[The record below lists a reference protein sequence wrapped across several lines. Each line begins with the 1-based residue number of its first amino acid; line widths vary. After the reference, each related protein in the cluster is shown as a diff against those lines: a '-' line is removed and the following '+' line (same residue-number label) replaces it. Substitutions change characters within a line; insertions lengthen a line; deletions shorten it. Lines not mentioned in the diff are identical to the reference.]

1 MAKSPSPQSP
11 FRRERGFEPASRLL
25 AERIRT
31 AGESRGFAVAR
42 LLTQWPEIAGEEL
55 ARITRPVKISYGR
68 EGLGATL
75 TLLTTGAVA
84 PMVEMR
90 KDQLRE
96 RVNGVYGYSAIA
108 RIHLTQTASTGFA
121 EGQAQFVHAA
131 KAPAVADPAAD
142 PEIASK
148 ATETAAEIK
157 DDSLRAALELLARNV
172 LTRRNFK
179 EGA

>member
-1 MAKSPSPQSP
+1 MAKSPPPHSP

-68 EGLGATL
+68 EGFGATL

-90 KDQLRE
+90 KDHLRE
-96 RVNGVYGYSAIA
+96 RVNAVYGYSAIA

-121 EGQAQFVHAA
+121 EGQAQFAHAP
-131 KAPAVADPAAD
+131 KAPAAPDPAIVA
-142 PEIASK
+142 K
-148 ATETAAEIK
+148 ATETAADIK
-157 DDSLRAALELLARNV
+157 DDGLRAALELLARNV
-172 LTRRNFK
+172 LTRRNPK

>member
-1 MAKSPSPQSP
+1 MAKSPPPHSP

-42 LLTQWPEIAGEEL
+42 LLTQWPEIAGEDL

-68 EGLGATL
+68 EGFGATL

-90 KDQLRE
+90 KDHLRE
-96 RVNGVYGYSAIA
+96 RVNAVYGYSAIA

-121 EGQAQFVHAA
+121 EGQAQFAHAP
-131 KAPAVADPAAD
+131 KAPAAPDPAIVA
-142 PEIASK
+142 K
-148 ATETAAEIK
+148 ATETAADIK
-157 DDSLRAALELLARNV
+157 DDGLRAALELLARNV
-172 LTRRNFK
+172 LTRRNPK

>member
-1 MAKSPSPQSP
+1 MAKSPPPHSP

-42 LLTQWPEIAGEEL
+42 LLTQWPEIAGEDL

-68 EGLGATL
+68 EGFGATL

-90 KDQLRE
+90 KEQLRE
-96 RVNGVYGYSAIA
+96 RVNAVYGYSAIA
-108 RIHLTQTASTGFA
+108 RIHLIQTASTGFA
-121 EGQAQFVHAA
+121 EGQAQFTHAPKAAPAPDPALVA
-131 KAPAVADPAAD
+131 KA
-142 PEIASK
+142 S
-148 ATETAAEIK
+148 ETAAEIK
-157 DDSLRAALELLARNV
+157 DDGLRAALELLARNV
-172 LTRRNFK
+172 LTRRNPK

>member
-1 MAKSPSPQSP
+1 VAKSPPPHSP

-42 LLTQWPEIAGEEL
+42 LLTQWPEIAGEDL

-68 EGLGATL
+68 EGFGATL

-90 KDQLRE
+90 KEQLRE
-96 RVNGVYGYSAIA
+96 RVNAVYGYSAIA

-121 EGQAQFVHAA
+121 EGQAQFTHAPKAAPAPDPALVA
-131 KAPAVADPAAD
+131 KA
-142 PEIASK
+142 S
-148 ATETAAEIK
+148 ETAAEIK
-157 DDSLRAALELLARNV
+157 DDGLRAALELLARNV
-172 LTRRNFK
+172 LTRRNPK

>member
-1 MAKSPSPQSP
+1 MAKSPKPQTP

-25 AERIRT
+25 VERIRT

-42 LLTQWPEIAGEEL
+42 LLTQWPEIAGQEL

-90 KDQLRE
+90 KDHLRE
-96 RVNGVYGYSAIA
+96 RVNAVYGYSAIA
-108 RIHLTQTASTGFA
+108 RIHLTQTAGTGFA
-121 EGQAQFVHAA
+121 EGQAQFVHAP
-131 KAPAVADPAAD
+131 KAPAAPDPAIVA
-142 PEIASK
+142 K
-148 ATETAAEIK
+148 ATETAAVIK
-157 DDSLRAALELLARNV
+157 DEGLRAALELLARNV
-172 LTRRNFK
+172 LTRRNPK

>member
-1 MAKSPSPQSP
+1 MAKSPPPHSP

-42 LLTQWPEIAGEEL
+42 LLTQWPEIAGEDL

-68 EGLGATL
+68 EGFGATL

-90 KDQLRE
+90 KEQLRE
-96 RVNGVYGYSAIA
+96 RVNAVYGYSAIA

-121 EGQAQFVHAA
+121 EGQAQFTHAPKAAPAPDPALVA
-131 KAPAVADPAAD
+131 KA
-142 PEIASK
+142 S
-148 ATETAAEIK
+148 ETAAEIK
-157 DDSLRAALELLARNV
+157 DDGLRAALELLARNV
-172 LTRRNFK
+172 LTRRNPK

>member
-1 MAKSPSPQSP
+1 MAKSPPPHSP

-42 LLTQWPEIAGEEL
+42 LLTQWPEIAGEDL

-68 EGLGATL
+68 EGFGATL

-84 PMVEMR
+84 PIVEMR
-90 KDQLRE
+90 KEQLRE
-96 RVNGVYGYSAIA
+96 RVNAVYGYSAIA

-121 EGQAQFVHAA
+121 EGQAQFTHAPKAAPAPDPALVA
-131 KAPAVADPAAD
+131 KA
-142 PEIASK
+142 S
-148 ATETAAEIK
+148 ETAAEIK
-157 DDSLRAALELLARNV
+157 DDGLRAALELLARNV
-172 LTRRNFK
+172 LTRRNPK

>member
-1 MAKSPSPQSP
+1 
-11 FRRERGFEPASRLL
+11 L

-68 EGLGATL
+68 EGFGATL

-90 KDQLRE
+90 KDYLRE
-96 RVNGVYGYSAIA
+96 RVNAVYGYSAIA

-121 EGQAQFVHAA
+121 EGQAQFTHAP
-131 KAPAVADPAAD
+131 KAPAAPDPAIVA
-142 PEIASK
+142 K
-148 ATETAAEIK
+148 ATETAADIK
-157 DDSLRAALELLARNV
+157 DDGLRAALELLARNV
-172 LTRRNFK
+172 LTRRNPK

>member
-1 MAKSPSPQSP
+1 MAKSPPPHSP

-42 LLTQWPEIAGEEL
+42 LLTQWPEIAGEDL

-68 EGLGATL
+68 EGFGATL

-90 KDQLRE
+90 KDHLRE
-96 RVNGVYGYSAIA
+96 RVNAVYGYSAIA
-108 RIHLTQTASTGFA
+108 RIHLTQTAGTGFA
-121 EGQAQFVHAA
+121 EGQAQFAHAP
-131 KAPAVADPAAD
+131 KAPAAPDPA
-142 PEIASK
+142 ILTK
-148 ATETAAEIK
+148 ATETAADIK
-157 DDSLRAALELLARNV
+157 DEGLRAALELLARNV
-172 LTRRNFK
+172 LTRRNPK

>member
-1 MAKSPSPQSP
+1 MAKSPPPHSP

-42 LLTQWPEIAGEEL
+42 LLTQWPEIAGEDL

-68 EGLGATL
+68 EGFGATL

-90 KDQLRE
+90 KEQLRE
-96 RVNGVYGYSAIA
+96 RVNAVYGFSAIA

-121 EGQAQFVHAA
+121 EGQAQFTHAPKAAPAPDPALVA
-131 KAPAVADPAAD
+131 KA
-142 PEIASK
+142 S
-148 ATETAAEIK
+148 ETAAEIK
-157 DDSLRAALELLARNV
+157 DDGLRAALELLARNV
-172 LTRRNFK
+172 LTRRNPK